1 MHYYVEQWK
10 PRPEW
15 LALTPED
22 RGKVLFDLSP
32 AIQGLVD
39 AGIELV
45 GYFVNH
51 TNGGSAKD
59 FSFLRVW
66 KMPEKEWVQRI
77 ADTLEKTG
85 WHEFFEPVNSQ
96 GEILTPQV
104 AIPYLIGL

>member
-22 RGKVLFDLSP
+22 RGKVLFDVSP

-51 TNGGSAKD
+51 TNGNSPSD
-59 FSFLRVW
+59 FSAISHFCGCGKYRKRNGSSGL
-66 KMPEKEWVQRI
+66 QRRWRRQ
-77 ADTLEKTG
+77 AGTSSL
-85 WHEFFEPVNSQ
+85 NR
-96 GEILTPQV
+96 
-104 AIPYLIGL
+104 